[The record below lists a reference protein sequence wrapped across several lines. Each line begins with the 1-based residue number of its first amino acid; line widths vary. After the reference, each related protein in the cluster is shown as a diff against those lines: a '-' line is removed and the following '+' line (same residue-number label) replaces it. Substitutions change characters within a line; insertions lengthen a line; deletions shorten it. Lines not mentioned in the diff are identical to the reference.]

1 MCASRI
7 LVLTNPTSGRVVDGL
22 ATFLWV
28 LLAILSVALIGLVLI
43 HRGRGGGITDVFGG
57 GIASG
62 IQSSAVGERN
72 LTRTTWAVAVLW
84 GLIIVLLGLI
94 DRFTF

>member
-1 MCASRI
+1 MHI
-7 LVLTNPTSGRVVDGL
+7 LTTV
-22 ATFLWV
+22 LWV
-28 LLAILSVALIGLVLI
+28 LLLVTSGLIIALVLV

-72 LTRTTWAVAVLW
+72 LSRITWGVAVAW
-84 GLIIVLLGLI
+84 GMSIVLLGLI
-94 DRFTF
+94 EKYAA

>member
-1 MCASRI
+1 VEI
-7 LVLTNPTSGRVVDGL
+7 LTTV
-22 ATFLWV
+22 LWV
-28 LLAILSVALIGLVLI
+28 LLVTTNVLLIALVLI

-72 LTRTTWAVAVLW
+72 LSRITWGVAIAW
-84 GLIIVLLGLI
+84 AMSIVLLGLI
-94 DRFTF
+94 TKYVN

>member
-1 MCASRI
+1 ME
-7 LVLTNPTSGRVVDGL
+7 VLSTI
-22 ATFLWV
+22 LWV
-28 LLAILSVALIGLVLI
+28 LLGLLSIALIGLVLI

-72 LTRTTWAVAVLW
+72 LSRITWAVVIAW
-84 GLIIVLLGLI
+84 GMIIVLLGLI
-94 DRFTF
+94 DRFSF

>member
-1 MCASRI
+1 VDI
-7 LVLTNPTSGRVVDGL
+7 LTNV
-22 ATFLWV
+22 LWV
-28 LLAILSVALIGLVLI
+28 LLLVSSVLIVALVLV

-72 LTRTTWAVAVLW
+72 LSRITWGVAIAW
-84 GLIIVLLGLI
+84 AMSIVLLGLI
-94 DRFTF
+94 EKYAG